1 MKAQNK
7 EEKQAKQQE
16 REKLQREIAA
26 REKAEKQKD
35 EYEQRMR
42 EMKAEM
48 EAKQVSQSL
57 QDYLLN
63 LFDVLKYKLGKSQL
77 PYSKHFLPVFPSGRD
92 ASGERHH
99 PPAGGEAQRDGT
111 GQGGAREGTGEET
124 IGMYA
129 VTENTFLCYT
139 FRSRSTWRW

>member
-99 PPAGGEAQRDGT
+99 PPARGEAQ
-111 GQGGAREGTGEET
+111 
-124 IGMYA
+124 
-129 VTENTFLCYT
+129 
-139 FRSRSTWRW
+139 

>member
-48 EAKQVSQSL
+48 EAKQVSKLLPGHTRCCLVTHQTVMSRL
-57 QDYLLN
+57 QDWGVRLVN
-63 LFDVLKYKLGKSQL
+63 FVCMNS
-77 PYSKHFLPVFPSGRD
+77 
-92 ASGERHH
+92 
-99 PPAGGEAQRDGT
+99 
-111 GQGGAREGTGEET
+111 
-124 IGMYA
+124 
-129 VTENTFLCYT
+129 
-139 FRSRSTWRW
+139 

>member
-63 LFDVLKYKLGKSQL
+63 LYDVKLGKSQL
-77 PYSKHFLPVFPSGRD
+77 PYSKHFLPLFPSG
-92 ASGERHH
+92 
-99 PPAGGEAQRDGT
+99 
-111 GQGGAREGTGEET
+111 
-124 IGMYA
+124 
-129 VTENTFLCYT
+129 
-139 FRSRSTWRW
+139 

>member
-1 MKAQNK
+1 MLMVIINPGPHIPFDALQVQQMKAQNK

-57 QDYLLN
+57 WHYILN
-63 LFDVLKYKLGKSQL
+63 LFDVKYKLGKSQL
-77 PYSKHFLPVFPSGRD
+77 PYSKHFLPVFPLGRD

-99 PPAGGEAQRDGT
+99 PPA
-111 GQGGAREGTGEET
+111 
-124 IGMYA
+124 
-129 VTENTFLCYT
+129 
-139 FRSRSTWRW
+139 

>member
-48 EAKQVSQSL
+48 EAKQVSK
-57 QDYLLN
+57 LLPGHTRCC
-63 LFDVLKYKLGKSQL
+63 LVTQGVAWSHTKL
-77 PYSKHFLPVFPSGRD
+77 
-92 ASGERHH
+92 
-99 PPAGGEAQRDGT
+99 
-111 GQGGAREGTGEET
+111 
-124 IGMYA
+124 
-129 VTENTFLCYT
+129 
-139 FRSRSTWRW
+139 

>member
-48 EAKQVSQSL
+48 EAKQVSSSLPGRQSQPDRL
-57 QDYLLN
+57 D
-63 LFDVLKYKLGKSQL
+63 F
-77 PYSKHFLPVFPSGRD
+77 RD
-92 ASGERHH
+92 
-99 PPAGGEAQRDGT
+99 
-111 GQGGAREGTGEET
+111 
-124 IGMYA
+124 
-129 VTENTFLCYT
+129 
-139 FRSRSTWRW
+139 RSDK

>member
-1 MKAQNK
+1 MPVIPNIFWSLISCTLLDTDECNELSFLPLSLQVQQMKAQNK

-48 EAKQVSQSL
+48 EAKQVSR
-57 QDYLLN
+57 
-63 LFDVLKYKLGKSQL
+63 FG
-77 PYSKHFLPVFPSGRD
+77 PS
-92 ASGERHH
+92 
-99 PPAGGEAQRDGT
+99 
-111 GQGGAREGTGEET
+111 REG
-124 IGMYA
+124 
-129 VTENTFLCYT
+129 
-139 FRSRSTWRW
+139 